1 MRPQRI
7 QEKKTILAKEE
18 PEPKEK
24 HKKCRVCKDIHDS
37 TRQAEHC

>member
-7 QEKKTILAKEE
+7 QKKKTILAKEE

-24 HKKCRVCKDIHDS
+24 HEKVQSMQGHP
-37 TRQAEHC
+37 